1 MSEKPFLR
9 YLPISGKVEGPE
21 TVERT
26 SIRNFCIIAHIDH
39 GKSTLADRILELCG
53 AVPKERMRE
62 QFLDRMDLERE
73 RGITIKAKAVRLQY
87 VSRQRGKTYLFH
99 LIDTPG
105 HADFSYEVSRS
116 LAACEGA
123 ILLVDASQGVEAQ
136 TLAHARLALEE
147 GLTILPVINKID
159 LPSADPERVMQEL
172 RILLGEHHLP
182 VTLVS
187 AKHGT
192 GVEEL
197 LERIVEFIPPP
208 RGDEA
213 APLRALIFDSMYD
226 PYRGV
231 LPFIR
236 VVDGVI
242 RKGMKI
248 RMFSTG
254 KEFEVTAVGVF
265 APDMQ
270 EVDSLGPGEVGYIA
284 CNMKNVQDSR
294 VGDTITSAASPASQ
308 PIPGYRKV
316 KPMVFCSFYPVEY
329 ESYENLKEALEKLQL
344 NDASLVFEPDFS
356 EALGFGFRC
365 GFLGLL
371 HMEIVQERIEREF
384 GIEVVATAPH
394 VVYQVLTKKGEVL
407 EVRSPKDFPPPG
419 EIEEAEEP
427 YVVAKIVVP
436 SAYLGGI
443 MELCQSRRGVFKDML
458 FLDESTVLLTY
469 ELPMAEILLDFYDR
483 LKAISRGYAS
493 FDYEFAGYRPANLV
507 RVDILVNR
515 ERVDGLSFISCQENA
530 YYRAREL
537 VGKLKELIPRQLFV
551 VSIQA
556 AIGGRV
562 IAREDIPALRKDVL
576 QKCYGGDV
584 TRKRKLLEK
593 QKEGKKRMKA
603 IGKVRI
609 PQEAF
614 LAVLKTGS

>member
-1 MSEKPFLR
+1 MKREH
-9 YLPISGKVEGPE
+9 
-21 TVERT
+21 
-26 SIRNFCIIAHIDH
+26 IRNFCIIAHIDH
-39 GKSTLADRILELCG
+39 GKSTLADRILELCN

-73 RGITIKAKAVRLQY
+73 RGITIKAKAVRLTY
-87 VSRQRGKTYLFH
+87 VSRKDGKTYLFH

-136 TLAHARLALEE
+136 TLAHARLALEQ

-159 LPSADPERVMQEL
+159 LPSADPERAMREL
-172 RILLGEHHLP
+172 ETLLGEHHLP
-182 VTLVS
+182 FILVS
-187 AKHGT
+187 AKHGV
-192 GVEEL
+192 GVDEL
-197 LERIVEFIPPP
+197 LERVVEFIPPP
-208 RGDEA
+208 RGDEEK
-213 APLRALIFDSMYD
+213 PLRALIFDSMYD

-231 LPFIR
+231 LPFVR

-242 RKGMKI
+242 RRGMKV

-254 KEFEVTAVGVF
+254 KDFEVTAVGVF

-284 CNMKNVQDSR
+284 CNIKNIQDSR
-294 VGDTITSAASPASQ
+294 VGDTITSSVSPASS
-308 PIPGYRKV
+308 PIPGYKKV

-394 VVYQVLTKKGEVL
+394 VVYQVLTKKGDVL
-407 EVRSPKDFPPPG
+407 EVRSPKDFPRAE

-458 FLDESTVLLTY
+458 FMDENTVLLTY

-493 FDYEFAGYRPANLV
+493 FDYEFAGYRKADLV
-507 RVDILVNR
+507 RVDVLVNR
-515 ERVDGLSFISCQENA
+515 ERVDGLSFISCRENA

-537 VGKLKELIPRQLFV
+537 VAKLKEIIPRQLFV

>member
-1 MSEKPFLR
+1 MDRK
-9 YLPISGKVEGPE
+9 Y
-21 TVERT
+21 
-26 SIRNFCIIAHIDH
+26 IRNFCIIAHIDH
-39 GKSTLADRILELCG
+39 GKSTLADRILELCN
-53 AVPKERMRE
+53 AVPRERMRE

-73 RGITIKAKAVRLQY
+73 RGITIKAKAVRLRY
-87 VSRQRGKTYLFH
+87 VSRSKGQEYLFH

-136 TLAHARLALEE
+136 TLAHARLALEQ

-159 LPSADPERVMQEL
+159 LPSADPERAMREVEA
-172 RILLGEHHLP
+172 LLGLEHLP
-182 VTLVS
+182 FTLVS
-187 AKHGT
+187 AKHGV

-197 LERIVEFIPPP
+197 LERVIELIPPP
-208 RGDEA
+208 WGSEEE
-213 APLRALIFDSMYD
+213 PLRALIFDSTYD

-231 LPFIR
+231 LPFVR
-236 VVDGVI
+236 VVDGEI
-242 RKGMKI
+242 RKGTRI

-254 KEFEVTAVGVF
+254 KEFEVTGVGVF
-265 APDMQ
+265 TPDMQ
-270 EVDSLGPGEVGYIA
+270 EVESLGPGEVGYIA
-284 CNMKNVQDSR
+284 CNMKNIQDSR
-294 VGDTITSAASPASQ
+294 VGDTITSATRPAPQ

-394 VVYQVLTKKGEVL
+394 VVYQVLTKRGEVL
-407 EVRSPKDFPPPG
+407 EVRSPKDFPSPG
-419 EIEEAEEP
+419 EIEMAEEP
-427 YVVAKIVVP
+427 YITAKIVVP
-436 SAYLGGI
+436 SQYIGGV
-443 MELCQSRRGVFKDML
+443 MELCQSRRGVFRDML
-458 FLDESTVLLTY
+458 FLDERTVLLTY

-483 LKAISRGYAS
+483 LKAVSRGYAS
-493 FDYEFAGYRPANLV
+493 FDYEFAGYRPADLV

-537 VGKLKELIPRQLFV
+537 VGKLKEIIPRQLFV

>member
-1 MSEKPFLR
+1 MEVPKAVDRSR
-9 YLPISGKVEGPE
+9 
-21 TVERT
+21 
-26 SIRNFCIIAHIDH
+26 IRNFCIIAHIDH
-39 GKSTLADRILELCG
+39 GKSTLADRILEACG
-53 AVPKERMRE
+53 AVPKEKMRE

-87 VSRQRGKTYLFH
+87 FSQRRNATYLFH

-123 ILLVDASQGVEAQ
+123 VLLVDASQGVEAQ
-136 TLAHARLALEE
+136 TLAHARLALEQ

-159 LPSADPERVMQEL
+159 LPSADPERVMREL
-172 RILLGEHHLP
+172 DALLGENHLP
-182 VTLVS
+182 FTLVS
-187 AKHGT
+187 AKHGV
-192 GVEEL
+192 GIEEL
-197 LERIVEFIPPP
+197 LERVIEYIPPP
-208 RGDEA
+208 QGKEEE
-213 APLRALIFDSMYD
+213 PLRALIFDSMYD

-236 VVDGVI
+236 VVEGVI

-254 KEFEVTAVGVF
+254 KDFEVVALGVF
-265 APDMQ
+265 VPDMQ
-270 EVDSLGPGEVGYIA
+270 EVDSLGPGEVGYVA
-284 CNMKNVQDSR
+284 CNIKNIQDSR
-294 VGDTITSAASPASQ
+294 VGDTITSASRPASQ
-308 PIPGYRKV
+308 PIPGYKKV

-384 GIEVVATAPH
+384 GVEVVATAPH
-394 VVYQVLTKKGEVL
+394 VVYHVLTKKGEVL
-407 EVRSPKDFPPPG
+407 EVRSPKDFPPLG

-427 YVVAKIVVP
+427 YVTAKIVVP
-436 SAYLGGI
+436 SSYLGGV

-458 FLDESTVLLTY
+458 FIDETTVLLTY

-493 FDYEFAGYRPANLV
+493 FDYEFSGYRPAKLV

-537 VGKLKELIPRQLFV
+537 VGKLKEIIPRQLFV